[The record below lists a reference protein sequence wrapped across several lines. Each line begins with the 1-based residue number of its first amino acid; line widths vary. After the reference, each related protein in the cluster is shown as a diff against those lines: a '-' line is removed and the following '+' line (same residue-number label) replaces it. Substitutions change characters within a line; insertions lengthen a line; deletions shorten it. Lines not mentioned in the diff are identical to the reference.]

1 MFCIESFIGRLA
13 LCWCSALK
21 FSWSLIILFMH

>member
-1 MFCIESFIGRLA
+1 LISSCPA

-21 FSWSLIILFMH
+21 FSWSFIVFFMR